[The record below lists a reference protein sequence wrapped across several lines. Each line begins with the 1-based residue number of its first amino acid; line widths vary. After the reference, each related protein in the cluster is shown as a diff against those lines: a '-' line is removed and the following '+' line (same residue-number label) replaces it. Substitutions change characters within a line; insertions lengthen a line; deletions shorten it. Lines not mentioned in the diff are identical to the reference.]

1 MIRTILAV
9 IYLALGIFL
18 VMPWLI
24 LWSLLAG
31 SVDFMYGVAMKF
43 VRAAVRITGVRV
55 RVEGIDNIPPG
66 VCIFAANHVS
76 NMDPLAFVP
85 AIPRRVAILVK
96 KEVFRIPIFG
106 RAMRM
111 ARLLPVDRENR
122 EAAAATVETAV
133 KYLKE
138 GLSFAVYPEG
148 TRSRDGRLLPFKK
161 GTFLIAIR
169 AGVPVVP
176 VSIVG
181 AQDLLR
187 KGEWSVRPG
196 EVIIRFGPPVDV
208 SPYSEDQRAELL
220 ARVEELVAAGLP
232 GEQKPAASGGDNIG
246 GEGAS

>member
-31 SVDFMYGVAMKF
+31 SVDVMYGVAMKF

-96 KEVFRIPIFG
+96 KEVFRIPILG
-106 RAMRM
+106 TAMRM
-111 ARLLPVDRENR
+111 ATLVPVDRENR
-122 EAAAATVETAV
+122 EAAAGIVETAV

-196 EVIIRFGPPVDV
+196 EVTVRFGPAVDV
-208 SPYSEDQRAELL
+208 SPYTVERRADLL

-232 GEQKPAASGGDNIG
+232 EDQKPAKSGQQ
-246 GEGAS
+246 

>member
-9 IYLALGIFL
+9 LYLTLGIFL

-24 LWSLLAG
+24 LWSLATR

-43 VRAAVRITGVRV
+43 VRAAVRIAGVRV
-55 RVEGIDNIPPG
+55 RVEGAVNIPSG

-85 AIPRRVAILVK
+85 AIPRRVAILAK
-96 KEVFRIPIFG
+96 KEVFRIPILG
-106 RAMRM
+106 TAMRM
-111 ARLLPVDRENR
+111 AKLVPVDRENK
-122 EAAAATVETAV
+122 EAAAGTVDTAV
-133 KYLKE
+133 KYLAE

-148 TRSRDGRLLPFKK
+148 TRSQDGRLLPFKK
-161 GTFLIAIR
+161 GAFLIAIR

-196 EVIIRFGPPVDV
+196 EVIVRFGQAVDV
-208 SPYSEDQRAELL
+208 SAYTVEQRADLM
-220 ARVEELVAAGLP
+220 ARVEKLVAEGLP
-232 GEQKPAASGGDNIG
+232 DNQKPLKPAGSSD
-246 GEGAS
+246 

>member
-9 IYLALGIFL
+9 VYLAFGIFL
-18 VMPWLI
+18 VLPWLI
-24 LWSLLAG
+24 LWSLATG
-31 SVDFMYGVAMKF
+31 SADFMYGVAMKV
-43 VRAAVRITGVRV
+43 VRAAVRIAGVRV
-55 RVEGIDNIPPG
+55 RVEGVGNIPPG

-96 KEVFRIPIFG
+96 KEVFRIPILG
-106 RAMRM
+106 TAMRM
-111 ARLLPVDRENR
+111 AKLVPVDRENR
-122 EAAAATVETAV
+122 EAAAGSVDTAV
-133 KYLKE
+133 KYLRE

-148 TRSRDGRLLPFKK
+148 TRSHDGRLLPFKK

-196 EVIIRFGPPVDV
+196 EVSIHFGPAVDV
-208 SPYSEDQRAELL
+208 SPYTEEQRADLM
-220 ARVEELVAAGLP
+220 ARVEELVAGGLP
-232 GEQKPAASGGDNIG
+232 EGQKPVGSGSSDD
-246 GEGAS
+246 

>member
-9 IYLALGIFL
+9 AYLALGILL

-24 LWSLLAG
+24 LWSLATG
-31 SVDFMYGVAMKF
+31 SVDFMYGVAMNV
-43 VRAAVRITGVRV
+43 VRAAVRIAGVRV
-55 RVEGIDNIPPG
+55 RVQGAENIPPG

-96 KEVFRIPIFG
+96 KEVFRIPILG
-106 RAMRM
+106 TAMRM
-111 ARLLPVDRENR
+111 AKLVPVDRENR
-122 EAAAATVETAV
+122 EAAAGSVDTAV
-133 KYLKE
+133 EYLRE

-148 TRSRDGRLLPFKK
+148 TRSYDGRLLPFKK

-196 EVIIRFGPPVDV
+196 EVSVRFGPAVDV
-208 SPYSEDQRAELL
+208 SPYSEDQRADLL
-220 ARVEELVAAGLP
+220 ARVEELVAEGLP
-232 GEQKPAASGGDNIG
+232 EEQKPI
-246 GEGAS
+246 

>member
-9 IYLALGIFL
+9 FYLTLGIFL

-24 LWSLLAG
+24 LWSLATR
-31 SVDFMYGVAMKF
+31 SVDFMYGVTMRF
-43 VRAAVRITGVRV
+43 VRAAVRIAGVQV
-55 RVEGIDNIPPG
+55 RVEGAVNIPPG

-96 KEVFRIPIFG
+96 KEVFRIPILG
-106 RAMRM
+106 TAMRM
-111 ARLLPVDRENR
+111 ANLVPVDRENR
-122 EAAAATVETAV
+122 EAAAGTVDTSV
-133 KYLKE
+133 QYLRE

-161 GTFLIAIR
+161 GAFLIAIR

-196 EVIIRFGPPVDV
+196 EVIVRFGQAVDV
-208 SPYSEDQRAELL
+208 SAYTVEQRADLM

-232 GEQKPAASGGDNIG
+232 EDQKPLKSAGSSD
-246 GEGAS
+246 

>member
-9 IYLALGIFL
+9 LYLALGIFL

-24 LWSLLAG
+24 LWSLATR
-31 SVDFMYGVAMKF
+31 SVEFMYGVTMKF
-43 VRAAVRITGVRV
+43 VRAGVRIAGVRV
-55 RVEGIDNIPPG
+55 RVEGAANIPSG

-85 AIPRRVAILVK
+85 AIPRRVAILAK
-96 KEVFRIPIFG
+96 KEVFRIPILG
-106 RAMRM
+106 TAMRM
-111 ARLLPVDRENR
+111 ANLVPVDRENR
-122 EAAAATVETAV
+122 EAAAGTVDTSV
-133 KYLKE
+133 KYLRE

-148 TRSRDGRLLPFKK
+148 TRSHDGRLLPFKK
-161 GTFLIAIR
+161 GAFLIAIR

-196 EVIIRFGPPVDV
+196 EVIVRFGQAVDV
-208 SPYSEDQRAELL
+208 SAYTVEQRADLM

-232 GEQKPAASGGDNIG
+232 EDQKPLKSAGSSD
-246 GEGAS
+246 

>member
-1 MIRTILAV
+1 
-9 IYLALGIFL
+9 
-18 VMPWLI
+18 
-24 LWSLLAG
+24 
-31 SVDFMYGVAMKF
+31 
-43 VRAAVRITGVRV
+43 V
-55 RVEGIDNIPPG
+55 RVEGAVNIPPG

-96 KEVFRIPIFG
+96 KEVFRMPILG
-106 RAMRM
+106 TAMRM
-111 ARLLPVDRENR
+111 AKFVPVDRENR
-122 EAAAATVETAV
+122 EAAAGTVDTSV
-133 KYLKE
+133 KYLRE

-148 TRSRDGRLLPFKK
+148 TRSHNGRLLPFKK
-161 GTFLIAIR
+161 GAFLIAIR

-196 EVIIRFGPPVDV
+196 EVIVRFGQAVDV
-208 SPYSEDQRAELL
+208 SAYTVEQRADLM

-232 GEQKPAASGGDNIG
+232 DNQKPLKSAGNND
-246 GEGAS
+246 

>member
-9 IYLALGIFL
+9 VYLALGIFL

-24 LWSLLAG
+24 LWSLVTG
-31 SVDFMYGVAMKF
+31 SADFMYGVAMKF
-43 VRAAVRITGVRV
+43 VRVALRITGVRV
-55 RVEGIDNIPPG
+55 HVDGAGNIPLG

-85 AIPRRVAILVK
+85 AIPRRVALLVK
-96 KEVFRIPIFG
+96 KELFRIPILG
-106 RAMRM
+106 MAMRM
-111 ARLLPVDRENR
+111 ARLVPVDRDNK
-122 EAAAATVETAV
+122 EAAAGSVETAV
-133 KYLKE
+133 KYLKG

-161 GTFLIAIR
+161 GTFVMAIR

-187 KGEWSVRPG
+187 KGEWRVHPG
-196 EVIIRFGPPVDV
+196 EVTIRFGPAVDV
-208 SPYSEDQRAELL
+208 SPYTVEQRADLL
-220 ARVEELVAAGLP
+220 ARVEELVTAGLP
-232 GEQKPAASGGDNIG
+232 EDQKPVKCNSRDD
-246 GEGAS
+246 

>member
-1 MIRTILAV
+1 MIRTIFAVVFLAFAV
-9 IYLALGIFL
+9 FL
-18 VMPWLI
+18 VLPWLI
-24 LWSLLAG
+24 LWSLLRGCA
-31 SVDFMYGVAMKF
+31 DFMYGVAMKV
-43 VRAAVRITGVRV
+43 VRAALRIAGVRV
-55 RVEGIDNIPPG
+55 LVEGAGGIPPG

-96 KEVFRIPIFG
+96 KEVFRIPILG
-106 RAMRM
+106 TAMRM
-111 ARLLPVDRENR
+111 ARLVPVDRENR
-122 EAAAATVETAV
+122 EAAAGSVDTAV
-133 KYLKE
+133 KYLRE

-148 TRSRDGRLLPFKK
+148 TRSHDGRLLPFKK

-187 KGEWSVRPG
+187 KGEWSVSPG
-196 EVIIRFGPPVDV
+196 EVTIRFGPAVDV
-208 SPYSEDQRAELL
+208 SPYTEDQRADLL

-232 GEQKPAASGGDNIG
+232 GEQKPAASGGGNIG

>member
-196 EVIIRFGPPVDV
+196 EVTVRFGPAVDV
-208 SPYSEDQRAELL
+208 SPYTVERRADLL

-232 GEQKPAASGGDNIG
+232 EDQKPAKSGESDN
-246 GEGAS
+246 